1 MFGPRY
7 IYCEQSL
14 VAAKLPRI
22 ADLGLGVEV
31 LFESTADLWPQVK
44 WENLLDLADDLAEAG
59 VEVLVH
65 GPFHNLSLGA
75 RDEHIRSYS
84 LDALAASLEAARAFH
99 SPQVVFHTGYLPQFP
114 PKTRARWLDT
124 FSQSLEQL
132 LTRAAELGVR
142 LAMENTYEP
151 DLTLF
156 EEIFERFPLP
166 ALGMCLDTSHATCFG
181 RIEPAAWS
189 RRFADRICHVHCSDN
204 DGRDDLHLGLGTG
217 VVNFH
222 ALLQPLARIGS
233 SAGVTLEVSAED
245 AAVLRDYL
253 AHLVNTLTVQEP
265 S

>member
-1 MFGPRY
+1 MR
-7 IYCEQSL
+7 
-14 VAAKLPRI
+14 
-22 ADLGLGVEV
+22 
-31 LFESTADLWPQVK
+31 TH
-44 WENLLDLADDLAEAG
+44 LAEAG
-59 VEVLVH
+59 VEVSVH

-156 EEIFERFPLP
+156 EEIFERFPSP

-217 VVNFH
+217 VVNFR

-245 AAVLRDYL
+245 AAVVARLPGASGQHADRYRSHHERNHSRSG
-253 AHLVNTLTVQEP
+253 ARRSFPRSCRKCATTLTACFATTT
-265 S
+265 SRSRSTAR